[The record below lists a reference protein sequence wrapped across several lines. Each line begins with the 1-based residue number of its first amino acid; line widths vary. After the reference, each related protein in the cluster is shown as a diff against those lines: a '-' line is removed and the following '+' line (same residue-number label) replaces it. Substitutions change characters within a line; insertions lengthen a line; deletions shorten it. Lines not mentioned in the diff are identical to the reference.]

1 MDEVD
6 VGVAGG
12 ARNQGEFLQGAVHVG
27 RRGPGEEGGVGP
39 DVGDCE
45 QGVAGGLAGQGSE
58 YHVGAAGRA
67 VRVDRLHAVGV
78 GRVGLQARVV
88 VAEYWNRTVKI
99 DYLNTEVNYTIATCR
114 CSGILE
120 PNRKNRL
127 FKYRG
132 KLHNS
137 NVSL

>member
-1 MDEVD
+1 M
-6 VGVAGG
+6 
-12 ARNQGEFLQGAVHVG
+12 HVG

-58 YHVGAAGRA
+58 YHVGAASRA

-88 VAEYWNRTVKI
+88 VAEYWNRTVNI

-120 PNRKNRL
+120 SNRKHRL

>member
-1 MDEVD
+1 MCRCSGILES
-6 VGVAGG
+6 
-12 ARNQGEFLQGAVHVG
+12 NNAV
-27 RRGPGEEGGVGP
+27 
-39 DVGDCE
+39 
-45 QGVAGGLAGQGSE
+45 
-58 YHVGAAGRA
+58 
-67 VRVDRLHAVGV
+67 
-78 GRVGLQARVV
+78 
-88 VAEYWNRTVKI
+88 NI

-120 PNRKNRL
+120 SNNAVNIDYLNTEVNYTIATCRCSGILESNRKHRL